1 MKKFGQKLRTLR
13 TRRGLTLRQLSDQL
27 GVGYSYIGKMERGE
41 REPNVAMLVKIA
53 DLFEVSLDRLIRDD
67 LEVDG

>member
-1 MKKFGQKLRTLR
+1 MEKFGQKLRTLR

-67 LEVDG
+67 LDLDG